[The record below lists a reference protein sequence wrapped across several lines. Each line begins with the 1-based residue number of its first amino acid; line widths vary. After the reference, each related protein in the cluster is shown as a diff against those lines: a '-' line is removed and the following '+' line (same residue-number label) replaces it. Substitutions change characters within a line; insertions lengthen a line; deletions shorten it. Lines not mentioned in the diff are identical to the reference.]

1 MYVFTY
7 IAVVPEY
14 FETVITNAGHSDKP
28 TDCVFLGPAIPCDTT
43 VAKTESQW
51 SPRCPVRAFLVI

>member
-7 IAVVPEY
+7 IAAVPEY
-14 FETVITNAGHSDKP
+14 FETVITTGVHSNKP
-28 TDCVFLGPAIPCDTT
+28 TDFVFLGPAILCDTT

-51 SPRCPVRAFLVI
+51 SLRSPV